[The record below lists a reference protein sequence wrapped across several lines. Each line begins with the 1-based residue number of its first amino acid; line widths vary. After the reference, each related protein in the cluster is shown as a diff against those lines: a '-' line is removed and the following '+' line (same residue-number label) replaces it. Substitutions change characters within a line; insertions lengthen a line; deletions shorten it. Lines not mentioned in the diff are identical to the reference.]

1 MASAKKNSKPKSAAT
16 KRTSTKRATPK
27 IAQKHTAKAKRLTP
41 ATPPPGMTR
50 TLTQLEANPGS
61 PELVAQARA
70 DIEKHGLQAFF
81 DAAAKTPG
89 SKQAKKAE
97 AMEKE
102 LAATVA
108 VPVEKGLLFPPCGD
122 EPQLR
127 QTWKDCVAARIVQP
141 LAIFRPTTLGELR
154 SILRQASAQGCRVKA
169 VGSGHSFA
177 DVASTTD
184 FLIETHGLKNV
195 LDLERGVL
203 KPGIDTRNLFAAE
216 GGMRVRDLN
225 EALWEAGFGLINMG
239 GYDGQTIMGVVS
251 TSTHGSGIE
260 FPPLAQFVTSL
271 TTVVANGRTVRI
283 EPHDGITDPARW
295 AARHPDIELVQDD
308 DWFNAAQVGIGCMG
322 VVYAVILR
330 VQPRYWMIEQR
341 SVTTWRELKPQ
352 LQDGAP
358 LRDNRHWEMLVNP
371 YEVNGEHTC
380 LITRRNPV
388 DEPTTPSHE
397 LPQRNFIV
405 ELLAKARFS
414 GAVLLSVINHF
425 PDLVPQ
431 ITDQALHTLARDYVD
446 RSYRVF
452 NIGAANDVPA
462 YGSEIGF
469 PMSTYIAA
477 TDRILEIAGHA
488 QRVGKAYLTSPF
500 SLRFC
505 KSSPAFMSMMFEADT
520 CMIEFP
526 MLANTVGGYELLRK
540 IENEMYAFGGRP
552 HWGLLNFISGG
563 RELIRQMYPQFD
575 KWDAVRQQLDPD
587 GMFANSFTDRAG
599 ITPTMFQR

>member
-1 MASAKKNSKPKSAAT
+1 MAPNKKTSKRKQAKPKRTAKKT
-16 KRTSTKRATPK
+16 TSSTHTKRA
-27 IAQKHTAKAKRLTP
+27 AP
-41 ATPPPGMTR
+41 AAPPPGMTR
-50 TLTQLEANPGS
+50 TLTQLEANPGD
-61 PELVAQARA
+61 PALVAQARA
-70 DIEKHGLQAFF
+70 DLEQHGLQAFF

-89 SKQAKKAE
+89 SQQAKKAE
-97 AMEKE
+97 SLEKK
-102 LAATVA
+102 LVATKA
-108 VPVEKGLLFPPCGD
+108 VPIEKGLLFPPRGD

-141 LAIFRPTTLGELR
+141 LAVFRPTTLDELR
-154 SILRQASAQGCRVKA
+154 SILRQASQHGCRVKA

-184 FLIETHGLKNV
+184 FLIETHGLNKV
-195 LDLERGVL
+195 LDLEHDVL
-203 KPGIDTRNLFAAE
+203 RADADTSELFAVE
-216 GGMRVRDLN
+216 CGMRVRDLN
-225 EALWEAGFGLINMG
+225 EALWDASFGLINMG
-239 GYDGQTIMGVVS
+239 GYDGQTVMGVVS

-260 FPPLAQFVTSL
+260 FPPLAHFVASL
-271 TTVVANGRTVRI
+271 TTVVANGRTLRI
-283 EPHDGITDPARW
+283 EPRDGMTDPAKW
-295 AARHPDIELVQDD
+295 AAKHPDIELVQDD
-308 DWFNAAQVGIGCMG
+308 DWFHAVQVGIGCMG
-322 VVYAVILR
+322 VVYSVVLR

-341 SVTTWRELKPQ
+341 SVTTWRALKPQ
-352 LQDGAP
+352 LEDGAP
-358 LRDNRHWEMLVNP
+358 LRDNRHWEVLVNP
-371 YEVNGEHTC
+371 YQVNGEHTC

-388 DEPTTPSHE
+388 DEPAAPSHE

-431 ITDQALHTLARDYVD
+431 VTDQALRVLARDYVD

-452 NIGAANDVPA
+452 NVGAANDVPA

-469 PMSTYIAA
+469 PMRTYIAA
-477 TDRILEIAGHA
+477 TERILEIAGHA

-505 KSSPAFMSMMFEADT
+505 KASPAFLSMMFEADT

-540 IENEMYAFGGRP
+540 IETEMYAFGGRP
-552 HWGLLNFISGG
+552 HWGLLNFLSGG
-563 RELIRQMYPQFD
+563 RELIQQMYPQFD
-575 KWDAVRQQLDPD
+575 KWEAVRRQLDPD
-587 GMFANSFTDRAG
+587 GMFANAFTERVG
-599 ITPTMFQR
+599 ITPIAFRR